1 MLRRMYVLAEDEKML
16 VVVLTSVEDTT
27 PKKVQKTEVEEN

>member
-1 MLRRMYVLAEDEKML
+1 MYVLAEDEKML